1 MARIVIARLTRM
13 SGDDPD
19 EPLIRQARAGDASAF
34 GQLVSR
40 YKDRVYRLS
49 LRLAGNV
56 GDAEDILQ
64 ETFLNAIN
72 KWGRFEAVLASA
84 RGCGRYSS
92 NDSVA

>member
-1 MARIVIARLTRM
+1 
-13 SGDDPD
+13 
-19 EPLIRQARAGDASAF
+19 
-34 GQLVSR
+34 
-40 YKDRVYRLS
+40 VYRLS

-56 GDAEDILQ
+56 GDTDDILQ
-64 ETFLNAIN
+64 ETLLNAMN